1 MVKPYL
7 ALIALAFYGCAA
19 QEIDTSES
27 RPNIVIVYTDDQGWQ
42 DVGVY
47 GAIDFS
53 TPNLDR
59 LAAEGIRFTDFYVSQ
74 PVCSASRASLLTG
87 CYANRLD
94 IHGALNPNSE
104 NGLKPSEV
112 TIAELCKQRGY
123 ATANYGKWHLG
134 NREQFLPTR
143 QGFDTFEGIPYSND
157 MWPNH
162 PESPKAYPPLPYL
175 VDETIVRHMPDQ
187 SQFTTDFTNL
197 TTKFIREAHAADTP
211 FFVYLAHPMPHV
223 PLYVSDKF
231 AGSSEQGLYGDVIQE
246 IDWSVGEIMN
256 TLDELNIA
264 ENTLVIFCSDNGP
277 WLSYGNHAGAVANLR
292 EGKGTTFE
300 GGIRV
305 PFIARYP
312 GKIQASSVCNE
323 PAMTIDVL
331 PTIANLI
338 AAEMPAHKIDGKDI
352 WSLLTGDDQA
362 VSPHEAY
369 YFYYRTNEL
378 QAMRS
383 GKWKLHF
390 PHNYRS
396 LEDRAPGNDGTPSK
410 YNYSMRTAMELYD
423 LENDISESTNVV
435 NDHPQVLAKMLKL
448 AEEMRA
454 DLGDSLLEL
463 DGPGVR

>member
-1 MVKPYL
+1 MVKPYP
-7 ALIALAFYGCAA
+7 ALIALALCACA
-19 QEIDTSES
+19 SQEIDTAAP

-59 LAAEGIRFTDFYVSQ
+59 LASEGVRFTDFYVSQ

-134 NREQFLPTR
+134 NREEFLPTR

-157 MWPNH
+157 MWPKH

-175 VDETIVRHMPDQ
+175 VDETIVRQMPDQ

-197 TTKFIREAHAADTP
+197 TTKFIRQSHAAGTP

-223 PLYVSDKF
+223 PLHVSDKF

-264 ENTLVIFCSDNGP
+264 DNTLVVFCSDNGP

-312 GKIQASSVCNE
+312 GKIKGNSVCSE
-323 PAMTIDVL
+323 PAMTIDIL

-338 AAEMPAHKIDGKDI
+338 DAELPTHKIDGKDI
-352 WSLLTGDDQA
+352 WPLLSGDHRA
-362 VSPHEAY
+362 ISPHDAY
-369 YFYYRTNEL
+369 FFYYRTNEL
-378 QAMRS
+378 QAMRA

-390 PHNYRS
+390 PHKYRS

-410 YNYSMRTAMELYD
+410 YNYSMRTGIELYD
-423 LENDISESTNVV
+423 LENDISESTNVADD
-435 NDHPQVLAKMLKL
+435 NPKVLANLLKL
-448 AEEMRA
+448 ADKMRA
-454 DLGDSLLEL
+454 DLGDSLLKL
-463 DGPGVR
+463 DGPGIR

>member
-7 ALIALAFYGCAA
+7 SLIALALCACAA
-19 QEIDTSES
+19 QEIGTSAPQ
-27 RPNIVIVYTDDQGWQ
+27 PNIVIVYTDDQGWQ

-47 GAIDFS
+47 GAVDFS

-59 LAAEGIRFTDFYVSQ
+59 LASEGVRFTDFYVSQ

-112 TIAELCKQRGY
+112 TIAELCKQHGY
-123 ATANYGKWHLG
+123 ATAHYGKWHLG
-134 NREQFLPTR
+134 NREEFLPTR

-157 MWPNH
+157 MWPKH

-175 VDETIVRHMPDQ
+175 MDEAIVRHTPDQ
-187 SQFTTDFTNL
+187 SQFTTDFTHL
-197 TTKFIREAHAADTP
+197 TTKFMRESHAAGTP

-231 AGSSEQGLYGDVIQE
+231 AGSSKQGLYGDVIQE
-246 IDWSVGEIMN
+246 IDWSVGEIMK

-264 ENTLVIFCSDNGP
+264 DNTLVIFCSDNGP

-312 GKIQASSVCNE
+312 GKIRANSVCSE

-338 AAEMPAHKIDGKDI
+338 DAELPAHKIDGKDI
-352 WSLLTGDDQA
+352 WPLLSGDA
-362 VSPHEAY
+362 RAISPHDAY
-369 YFYYRTNEL
+369 FFYYRTNEL
-378 QAMRS
+378 QAMRA

-410 YNYSMRTAMELYD
+410 YNYSMRTGIELYN
-423 LENDISESTNVV
+423 LENDISESTNIVDD
-435 NDHPQVLAKMLKL
+435 NPKVLADLLKL
-448 AEEMRA
+448 ADKMRA
-454 DLGDSLLEL
+454 DLGDSLLKL
-463 DGPGVR
+463 DGPGIR

>member
-7 ALIALAFYGCAA
+7 ALIALALCACAA
-19 QEIDTSES
+19 QEIDTAEP

-47 GAIDFS
+47 GAIDFN

-59 LAAEGIRFTDFYVSQ
+59 LASEGVRFTDFYVSQ

-134 NREQFLPTR
+134 NREEFLPTR

-157 MWPNH
+157 MWPKH

-175 VDETIVRHMPDQ
+175 IDETIVRHMPDQ
-187 SQFTTDFTNL
+187 SQFTTDFTDL
-197 TTKFIREAHAADTP
+197 TTKFIRKSHAAGTP

-231 AGSSEQGLYGDVIQE
+231 AGSSKQGLYGDVIQE

-264 ENTLVIFCSDNGP
+264 DNTLVVFCSDNGP

-312 GKIQASSVCNE
+312 GKIKANSVCSE

-338 AAEMPAHKIDGKDI
+338 DAELPAHKIDGKDI
-352 WSLLTGDDQA
+352 WPLLSGDDRA
-362 VSPHEAY
+362 ISPHDAY
-369 YFYYRTNEL
+369 FFYYRTNEL
-378 QAMRS
+378 QAMRA
-383 GKWKLHF
+383 GRWKLHF

-410 YNYSMRTAMELYD
+410 YNYSMRTGVELYN

-435 NDHPQVLAKMLKL
+435 DDNPKVLADLLKL
-448 AEEMRA
+448 AGKMRA
-454 DLGDSLLEL
+454 DLGDSLLKL

>member
-7 ALIALAFYGCAA
+7 ALIALALCACAA
-19 QEIDTSES
+19 QEIGTSTP

-47 GAIDFS
+47 GAVDFS
-53 TPNLDR
+53 TPNLDC
-59 LAAEGIRFTDFYVSQ
+59 LASEGVRFTDFYVSQ

-123 ATANYGKWHLG
+123 ATAHYGKWHLG
-134 NREQFLPTR
+134 NREEFLPTR

-157 MWPNH
+157 MWPKH

-175 VDETIVRHMPDQ
+175 MDEAIVRHTPDQ
-187 SQFTTDFTNL
+187 SQFTTDFTHL
-197 TTKFIREAHAADTP
+197 TTKFMRESHAAGTP

-231 AGSSEQGLYGDVIQE
+231 AGSSKQGLYGDVIQE
-246 IDWSVGEIMN
+246 IDWSVGEIMK

-264 ENTLVIFCSDNGP
+264 DNTLVIFCSDNGP

-312 GKIQASSVCNE
+312 GKIRANSVCSE

-338 AAEMPAHKIDGKDI
+338 DAELPAHKIDGKDI
-352 WSLLTGDDQA
+352 WPLLSGDA
-362 VSPHEAY
+362 RAISPHDAY
-369 YFYYRTNEL
+369 FFYYRTNEL
-378 QAMRS
+378 QAMRA

-410 YNYSMRTAMELYD
+410 YNYSMRTGIELYN
-423 LENDISESTNVV
+423 LENDISESTNIVDD
-435 NDHPQVLAKMLKL
+435 NPKVLADLLKL
-448 AEEMRA
+448 ADKMRA
-454 DLGDSLLEL
+454 DLGDSLLKL
-463 DGPGVR
+463 DGPGIR

>member
-7 ALIALAFYGCAA
+7 ALIALALCACAA
-19 QEIDTSES
+19 QEIGTSTPQ
-27 RPNIVIVYTDDQGWQ
+27 PNIVIVYTDDQGWQ

-47 GAIDFS
+47 GAVDFS

-59 LAAEGIRFTDFYVSQ
+59 LASEGVRFTDFYVSQ

-112 TIAELCKQRGY
+112 TIAELCKQHGY
-123 ATANYGKWHLG
+123 ATAHYGKWHLG
-134 NREQFLPTR
+134 NREEFLPTR

-157 MWPNH
+157 MWPKH

-175 VDETIVRHMPDQ
+175 MDEAIVRHTPDQ
-187 SQFTTDFTNL
+187 SQFTTDFTHL
-197 TTKFIREAHAADTP
+197 TTKFMRESHAAGTP

-231 AGSSEQGLYGDVIQE
+231 AGSSKQGLYGDVIQE
-246 IDWSVGEIMN
+246 IDWSVGEIMK

-264 ENTLVIFCSDNGP
+264 DNTLVIFCSDNGP

-312 GKIQASSVCNE
+312 GKIRANSVCSE

-338 AAEMPAHKIDGKDI
+338 GAELPAHKIDGKDI
-352 WSLLTGDDQA
+352 WPLLSGDA
-362 VSPHEAY
+362 RAISPHDAY
-369 YFYYRTNEL
+369 FFYYRTNEL
-378 QAMRS
+378 QAMRA

-410 YNYSMRTAMELYD
+410 YNYSMRTGIELYN
-423 LENDISESTNVV
+423 LENDISESTNIVDD
-435 NDHPQVLAKMLKL
+435 NPKVLADLLKL
-448 AEEMRA
+448 ADKMRA
-454 DLGDSLLEL
+454 DLGDSLLKL
-463 DGPGVR
+463 DGPGIR

>member
-7 ALIALAFYGCAA
+7 SLIALALCACA
-19 QEIDTSES
+19 TQEIGTSEP

-47 GAIDFS
+47 GAVDFS

-59 LAAEGIRFTDFYVSQ
+59 LASEGIRFTDFYVSQ

-112 TIAELCKQRGY
+112 TIAELCKQHGY

-134 NREQFLPTR
+134 NREEFLPTR

-157 MWPNH
+157 MWPKH

-175 VDETIVRHMPDQ
+175 VDETIVRQMPDQ

-197 TTKFIREAHAADTP
+197 TTKFIRKSHADGTP

-256 TLDELNIA
+256 TLDELGIA
-264 ENTLVIFCSDNGP
+264 DNTLVVFCSDNGP

-312 GKIQASSVCNE
+312 GKIKGNSVCSE
-323 PAMTIDVL
+323 PAMTIDIL

-338 AAEMPAHKIDGKDI
+338 DAELPTHKIDGKDI
-352 WSLLTGDDQA
+352 WPLLSGNHEA
-362 VSPHEAY
+362 ISPHDAY
-369 YFYYRTNEL
+369 FFYYRTNEL
-378 QAMRS
+378 QAMRA

-410 YNYSMRTAMELYD
+410 YNYSMRTGIELYD

-435 NDHPQVLAKMLKL
+435 DDNPKVLANLLKL
-448 AEEMRA
+448 ADKMRA
-454 DLGDSLLEL
+454 DLGDSLLKL
-463 DGPGVR
+463 DGPGIR

>member
-1 MVKPYL
+1 MVKPCL
-7 ALIALAFYGCAA
+7 ALIALALCACAA
-19 QEIDTSES
+19 QEIGTSTPQ
-27 RPNIVIVYTDDQGWQ
+27 PNIVIVYTDDQGWQ

-47 GAIDFS
+47 GAVDFS

-59 LAAEGIRFTDFYVSQ
+59 LASEGVRFTDFYVSQ

-112 TIAELCKQRGY
+112 TIAELCKQHGY
-123 ATANYGKWHLG
+123 ATAHYGKWHLG
-134 NREQFLPTR
+134 NREEFLPTR

-157 MWPNH
+157 MWPKH

-175 VDETIVRHMPDQ
+175 MDEAIVRHTPDQ
-187 SQFTTDFTNL
+187 SQFTTDFTHL
-197 TTKFIREAHAADTP
+197 TTKFMRESHAAGTP

-231 AGSSEQGLYGDVIQE
+231 AGSSKQGLYGDVIQE
-246 IDWSVGEIMN
+246 IDWSVGEIMK

-264 ENTLVIFCSDNGP
+264 DNTLVIFCSDNGP

-312 GKIQASSVCNE
+312 GKIRASSVCSE

-338 AAEMPAHKIDGKDI
+338 DAELPAHKIDGKDI
-352 WSLLTGDDQA
+352 WPLLSGDA
-362 VSPHEAY
+362 RAISPHDAY
-369 YFYYRTNEL
+369 FFYYRTNEL
-378 QAMRS
+378 QAMRA

-410 YNYSMRTAMELYD
+410 YNYSMRTGIELYN
-423 LENDISESTNVV
+423 LENDISESTNIVDD
-435 NDHPQVLAKMLKL
+435 NPKVLADLLKL
-448 AEEMRA
+448 ADKMRT
-454 DLGDSLLEL
+454 DLGDSLLKL
-463 DGPGVR
+463 DGPGIR

>member
-1 MVKPYL
+1 MLRHLL
-7 ALIALAFYGCAA
+7 ALTAFTISSC
-19 QEIDTSES
+19 TSPLVDDS
-27 RPNIVIVYTDDQGWQ
+27 KSPPNIVIVYTDDQGWQ
-42 DVGVY
+42 DIGVY
-47 GAIDFS
+47 GAEDFK
-53 TPNLDR
+53 TPNLDK
-59 LAAEGIRFTDFYVSQ
+59 LAKEGIRFTDFYVSQ

-87 CYANRLD
+87 CYSNRIN

-123 ATANYGKWHLG
+123 NTANYGKWHLG

-162 PESPKAYPPLPYL
+162 PEFPESYPPLPYMI
-175 VDETIVRHMPDQ
+175 DESIVRYMPDQ
-187 SQFTTDFTNL
+187 SVFTTDFTNL
-197 TTKFIREAHAADTP
+197 TTKFIRKSHKEEKP
-211 FFVYLAHPMPHV
+211 FFIYLAHPMPHV

-231 AGSSEQGLYGDVIQE
+231 KGSSKQGLYGDVIQE

-264 ENTLVIFCSDNGP
+264 DNTLVIFCSDNGP
-277 WLSYGNHAGAVANLR
+277 WLSYGNHAGKAANLR

-305 PFIARYP
+305 PFIARFP
-312 GKIQASSVCNE
+312 GKIKAGSVCRE
-323 PAMTIDVL
+323 PAMTIDVF

-338 AAEMPAHKIDGKDI
+338 NADLPNQKIDGKDI
-352 WSLLTGDDQA
+352 WPLLSGNSSA
-362 VSPHEAY
+362 KSPHDAY
-369 YFYYRTNEL
+369 FFYYRTNEL

-396 LEDRAPGNDGTPSK
+396 LEDREPGSGGIPAK
-410 YNYSMRTAMELYD
+410 YNYALRTEMELYD
-423 LENDISESTNVV
+423 LETDISETSNVASDNPKV
-435 NDHPQVLAKMLKL
+435 MANLLQLADN
-448 AEEMRA
+448 MRA
-454 DLGDSLLEL
+454 DLGDSLLEQE
-463 DGPGVR
+463 GTGVR

>member
-1 MVKPYL
+1 MLKPCL
-7 ALIALAFYGCAA
+7 ALIVVAISSCAT
-19 QEIDTSES
+19 QHPSDSFP
-27 RPNIVIVYTDDQGWQ
+27 RPNIVIVFTDDQGWQ

-47 GAIDFS
+47 GAKDFA

-59 LAAEGIRFTDFYVSQ
+59 LASEGVRFTDFYVSQ

-87 CYANRLD
+87 CYANRLG
-94 IHGALNPNSE
+94 IHGALNPNSQ
-104 NGLKPSEV
+104 NGLKLGEV

-134 NREQFLPTR
+134 NLVQFLPTR

-157 MWPNH
+157 MWPQH

-175 VDETIVRHMPDQ
+175 INETIVRHTPDQ
-187 SQFTTDFTNL
+187 TQFTTDFTHL
-197 TTKFIREAHAADTP
+197 TTQFIRKSHAEGNP

-256 TLDELNIA
+256 TLEELNI
-264 ENTLVIFCSDNGP
+264 EDDTLLIFCSDNGP

-305 PFIARYP
+305 PFIARFP
-312 GKIQASSVCNE
+312 NKIIAGSVCNE
-323 PAMTIDVL
+323 PAMTIDIF

-338 AAEMPAHKIDGKDI
+338 NAELPAHTIDGKDI
-352 WSLLTGDDQA
+352 WSLLSGEPLA
-362 VSPHEAY
+362 FSPHDAY
-369 YFYYRTNEL
+369 FFYYRTNEL
-378 QAMRS
+378 QAMRA

-396 LEDRAPGNDGTPSK
+396 LENRAPGNDGTPAK
-410 YNYSMRTAMELYD
+410 YNYSMRTSIELYD

-435 NDHPQVLAKMLKL
+435 GDNPQVLSDLLKL
-448 AEEMRA
+448 ADKMRRE
-454 DLGDSLLEL
+454 LGDSLLNQT
-463 DGPGVR
+463 GSGTR

>member
-7 ALIALAFYGCAA
+7 ALIALALCACAA
-19 QEIDTSES
+19 QEIGTSTPQ
-27 RPNIVIVYTDDQGWQ
+27 PNIVIVYTDDQGWQ

-47 GAIDFS
+47 GAVDFS

-59 LAAEGIRFTDFYVSQ
+59 LASEGVRFTDFYVSQ

-112 TIAELCKQRGY
+112 TIAELCKQHGY
-123 ATANYGKWHLG
+123 ATAHYGKWHLG
-134 NREQFLPTR
+134 NREEFLPTR

-157 MWPNH
+157 MWPKH

-175 VDETIVRHMPDQ
+175 MDEAIVRHTPDQ
-187 SQFTTDFTNL
+187 SQFTTDFTHL
-197 TTKFIREAHAADTP
+197 TTKFMRESHAAGTP

-231 AGSSEQGLYGDVIQE
+231 AGSSKQGLYGDVIQE
-246 IDWSVGEIMN
+246 IDWSVGEIMK

-264 ENTLVIFCSDNGP
+264 DNTLVIFCSDNGP

-312 GKIQASSVCNE
+312 GKIRANSVCSE

-338 AAEMPAHKIDGKDI
+338 DAELPAHKIDGKDI
-352 WSLLTGDDQA
+352 WPLLSGDA
-362 VSPHEAY
+362 RAISPHDAY
-369 YFYYRTNEL
+369 FFYYRTNEL
-378 QAMRS
+378 QAMRA

-410 YNYSMRTAMELYD
+410 YNYSMRTGIELYN
-423 LENDISESTNVV
+423 LENDISESTNIVDD
-435 NDHPQVLAKMLKL
+435 NPKVLADLLKL
-448 AEEMRA
+448 ADKMRA
-454 DLGDSLLEL
+454 DLGDSLLKL
-463 DGPGVR
+463 DGPGIR

>member
-7 ALIALAFYGCAA
+7 ALIALALCACAA
-19 QEIDTSES
+19 QEIGTSAP

-47 GAIDFS
+47 GAVDFS

-59 LAAEGIRFTDFYVSQ
+59 LASEGVRFTDFYVSQ

-123 ATANYGKWHLG
+123 ATAHYGKWHLG
-134 NREQFLPTR
+134 NREEFLPTR

-157 MWPNH
+157 MWPKH

-175 VDETIVRHMPDQ
+175 IDETIVRHMPDQ

-197 TTKFIREAHAADTP
+197 TTKFIRKSHADGAP

-231 AGSSEQGLYGDVIQE
+231 AGSSAQGLYGDVIQE
-246 IDWSVGEIMN
+246 IDWSVGQIMN

-264 ENTLVIFCSDNGP
+264 DNTLVVFCSDNGP

-312 GKIQASSVCNE
+312 GKIKANSVCSE

-338 AAEMPAHKIDGKDI
+338 DAELPAHKIDGKDI
-352 WSLLTGDDQA
+352 WPLLSGDA
-362 VSPHEAY
+362 KAISPHDAY
-369 YFYYRTNEL
+369 FFYYRTNEL
-378 QAMRS
+378 QAMRA

-410 YNYSMRTAMELYD
+410 YNYSMRTGIELYN
-423 LENDISESTNVV
+423 LENDISESTNIVDD
-435 NDHPQVLAKMLKL
+435 NPKVLADLLKL
-448 AEEMRA
+448 ADKMRA
-454 DLGDSLLEL
+454 DLGDSLLKL
-463 DGPGVR
+463 DGPGIR

>member
-7 ALIALAFYGCAA
+7 ALIALALCACA
-19 QEIDTSES
+19 TQEIDTAEPL
-27 RPNIVIVYTDDQGWQ
+27 PNIVIVYTDDQGWQ

-47 GAIDFS
+47 GAIDFN

-59 LAAEGIRFTDFYVSQ
+59 LASEGVRFTDFYVSQ

-134 NREQFLPTR
+134 NREEFLPTR

-157 MWPNH
+157 MWPKH

-175 VDETIVRHMPDQ
+175 IDETIVRHMPDQ
-187 SQFTTDFTNL
+187 SQFTTDFTDL
-197 TTKFIREAHAADTP
+197 TTKFIRKSHAAGTP

-231 AGSSEQGLYGDVIQE
+231 AGSSKQGLYGDVIQE

-264 ENTLVIFCSDNGP
+264 DNTLVVFCSDNGP

-312 GKIQASSVCNE
+312 GKIKANSVCSE

-338 AAEMPAHKIDGKDI
+338 DAELPAHKIDGKDI
-352 WSLLTGDDQA
+352 WPLLSGDA
-362 VSPHEAY
+362 RAISPHDAY
-369 YFYYRTNEL
+369 FFYYRTNEL
-378 QAMRS
+378 QAMRA

-410 YNYSMRTAMELYD
+410 YNYSMRTGVELYN

-435 NDHPQVLAKMLKL
+435 DDNPKVLADLLKL
-448 AEEMRA
+448 AGKMRA
-454 DLGDSLLEL
+454 DLGDSLLKL